1 MAINPP
7 KQPRYVLTVL
17 PLAANKKIS
26 VYAGR
31 QIREA
36 LSEVSST
43 MTIYKGVRLS
53 QLLEAFYVQGKK
65 DGARVVFDKVD
76 GLKGLISHRNP
87 GAPLK
92 KKKRAGKKSKKR

>member
-1 MAINPP
+1 METPQ
-7 KQPRYVLTVL
+7 KKPRFVLTTL
-17 PLAANKKIS
+17 PLAGGKKIS

-36 LSEVSST
+36 LLEVSAT

-53 QLLEAFYVQGKK
+53 QLLEAFYTQGKK
-65 DGARVVFDKVD
+65 DGARAVFDKVD

-87 GAPLK
+87 GAPAR
-92 KKKRAGKKSKKR
+92 KRKQAEKKSKKR

>member
-7 KQPRYVLTVL
+7 KKPRYVLTVL
-17 PLAANKKIS
+17 PLAGNKKIS

-36 LSEVSST
+36 LLEVSSR

-53 QLLEAFYVQGKK
+53 QLLEAFYIQGKK
-65 DGARVVFDKVD
+65 DGARSVFDKVD
-76 GLKGLISHRNP
+76 GLKGQISHRNP
-87 GAPLK
+87 GAPA
-92 KKKRAGKKSKKR
+92 KKRKPAGKKS